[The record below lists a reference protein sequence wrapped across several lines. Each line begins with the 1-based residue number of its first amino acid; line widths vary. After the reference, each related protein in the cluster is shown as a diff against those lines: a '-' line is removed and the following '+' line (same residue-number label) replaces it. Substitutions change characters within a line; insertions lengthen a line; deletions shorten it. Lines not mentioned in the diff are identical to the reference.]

1 MCIEYAKRINE
12 LQTIARKSSLADLLR
27 YIYTY
32 SKETAASLGLGRETK
47 AVTENNKNR
56 DKLVLQLTKN
66 MMVTASTALDP
77 NDAEKMAGKYNPDY
91 VRKLM
96 DWTFWRFLGWP
107 CLTPC
112 KMYPSVL

>member
-56 DKLVLQLTKN
+56 DKLVLQIMILGFVLRILAPQIFPEAY
-66 MMVTASTALDP
+66 MAWIHASATCWF
-77 NDAEKMAGKYNPDY
+77 AGFS
-91 VRKLM
+91 LLA
-96 DWTFWRFLGWP
+96 WRYIPYLLAPRIDG
-107 CLTPC
+107 
-112 KMYPSVL
+112 KEH